1 MGVGV
6 RVWGFRGFG
15 GRVWGVRGVGVRVR
29 DSGRGLAVWEKLT
42 SERLMVFLKLGLVH
56 ELHRVAYHVLAEK
69 YAYVLNTQIAM
80 FFFSCTRTAPV
91 ALHKLADR
99 HAHALNPQIQK
110 KKGGHELHLV
120 AHHELARLSVAVQ
133 DTF

>member
-1 MGVGV
+1 
-6 RVWGFRGFG
+6 
-15 GRVWGVRGVGVRVR
+15 
-29 DSGRGLAVWEKLT
+29 
-42 SERLMVFLKLGLVH
+42 MVFLKLGLVH
-56 ELHRVAYHVLAEK
+56 ELHRVAYHVLANRHAHALNSQIKNTKRVHQLHRVAYHVLAEK
-69 YAYVLNTQIAM
+69 YAYALNTQIAM

-110 KKGGHELHLV
+110 KKGHELHLV